1 MRWTCIQYGVY
12 GKWCCSLSVSL
23 LPIEIINCDEARASE
38 MIFLTNAPVFER
50 LFNPSSFKHR
60 RRPAVIIITLIRALS
75 IGNNRPER
83 AVHSVVSL
91 IATDLLIGRQSYWEA
106 YYLHEYSFPKCRYSV
121 QLPQSHRTLIVNVTI
136 PQTHK
141 QVIKLTSIQE
151 RKTLTFVVL
160 NKVLTRRLVESC
172 GYGARNC
179 YSFIA
184 GSIIRALTKYDI
196 KLFRC
201 GTAIT
206 ITSGDE
212 GCSEKK

>member
-106 YYLHEYSFPKCRYSV
+106 YYLHEYSSRSV
-121 QLPQSHRTLIVNVTI
+121 DTLCNYL
-136 PQTHK
+136 K
-141 QVIKLTSIQE
+141 VI
-151 RKTLTFVVL
+151 
-160 NKVLTRRLVESC
+160 
-172 GYGARNC
+172 
-179 YSFIA
+179 
-184 GSIIRALTKYDI
+184 AL
-196 KLFRC
+196 
-201 GTAIT
+201 
-206 ITSGDE
+206 
-212 GCSEKK
+212 